1 MTQYR
6 WNEKRTFHLSII
18 TNKDTIIPYVQLN
31 VGKQIKLSSM
41 RLATFPIQF
50 ITPNH
55 LVSA

>member
-1 MTQYR
+1 M
-6 WNEKRTFHLSII
+6 
-18 TNKDTIIPYVQLN
+18 IIPYVQLN

-55 LVSA
+55 LVSD